1 MDHPPETTSL
11 LHHFT
16 ALKDPRERVK
26 VVFPLPEIVLLV
38 LCATIVGADD
48 FVEINHWGKIHIA
61 FLRRFLPYK
70 HGIPSH
76 DVSIRRGPPSRAEWA
91 FDLNGAS
98 TNGAKGLLINNRIGM
113 AGLPIW
119 DSQAGSELIESRRD

>member
-11 LHHFT
+11 LHHFA
-16 ALKDPRERVK
+16 ALNDPRQRVK
-26 VVFPLPEIVLLV
+26 VFYPLPEIVLLV

-76 DVSIRRGPPSRAEWA
+76 DVLNDLMNALNPKLFSECFITWVSSLRDSDPDIVAVDSLPRPP
-91 FDLNGAS
+91 
-98 TNGAKGLLINNRIGM
+98 
-113 AGLPIW
+113 P
-119 DSQAGSELIESRRD
+119 